1 MVISL
6 SHDVILIVIVNYVD
20 IVESMMFPLRYV
32 MAMMCFVGLN
42 CGIMRF
48 LDVCVE
54 YNLHSAKVTVRV
66 LWMY

>member
-6 SHDVILIVIVNYVD
+6 SHDVILIVIVNYVN
-20 IVESMMFPLRYV
+20 IVESMIFPVHYV
-32 MAMMCFVGLN
+32 MAMVCFVGLN
-42 CGIMRF
+42 YGIMRF

-54 YNLHSAKVTVRV
+54 YNLCSSKVTVRV

>member
-1 MVISL
+1 M
-6 SHDVILIVIVNYVD
+6 ILIVIMSYVI
-20 IVESMMFPLRYV
+20 IVESMMFPLHYV
-32 MAMMCFVGLN
+32 MAMMCFVGFN

-66 LWMY
+66 VCLY